1 MYNTDLVKVYHLIN
15 GTVEIEAPFNARFKD
30 ELKVLIPSATWQA
43 PYWVIKSSGED
54 QARQLLAKYYPP
66 VSELQK
72 VRIEWNLNRDAPE
85 IDGVELATI
94 SRDWWGWRKDCTI
107 DFQVIEHDL
116 TSGGSRKSPGL
127 YGKLIIEATIRPGA
141 TISPSAEVTIIE
153 AGEVPGPLA
162 GFSPEELLAELEARG
177 VK

>member
-1 MYNTDLVKVYHLIN
+1 MYNTDLVKVHELIN
-15 GTVEIEAPFNARFKD
+15 GTTGIETPYNEAFKN
-30 ELKVLIPSATWQA
+30 ELKALVPSTKWQA
-43 PYWVIKSSGED
+43 PYWVIKSSGEE
-54 QARQLLAKYYPP
+54 QAQQLLAKYFPP
-66 VSELQK
+66 ESELQK
-72 VRIEWNLNRDAPE
+72 VRIKWDLNRDAPE
-85 IDGVELATI
+85 IDGVGLA
-94 SRDWWGWRKDCTI
+94 SVNRDWWGWRKDCTI